1 MTEGQ
6 VYLDFN
12 ASTPIAREVVE
23 VMRPFL
29 GDSRSPETC
38 PRCPFASKSTRARP
52 WATTSCRSGP
62 HST

>member
-1 MTEGQ
+1 MTERQ

-29 GDSRSPETC
+29 GEHYGNPSSR
-38 PRCPFASKSTRARP
+38 RP
-52 WATTSCRSGP
+52 CAAPSLRRRSW
-62 HST
+62 